1 MFRNIFILIFILAPF
16 SKASAQYTDKF
27 DMNSLVIQ
35 FEDASDEIVA
45 KYIPLL
51 YRLADTLNRNES
63 IEVLV
68 RGHVCCVKN
77 NRLAK
82 RRAKAVCYY
91 LELFGV
97 NAERLK
103 IKGMRNSIP
112 IVFPEKSKDD
122 ELANMRVDFVY
133 SKK

>member
-1 MFRNIFILIFILAPF
+1 MFILLPF

-63 IEVLV
+63 IQVLV
-68 RGHVCCVKN
+68 RGHVCCVKS

-82 RRAKAVCYY
+82 RRAKAVRYY

-97 NAERLK
+97 EPKRIK
-103 IKGMRNSIP
+103 IKGMRNSLP
-112 IVFPEKSKDD
+112 AVSPEKSKAD

-133 SKK
+133 S